1 MKKIIFTIT
10 TILSTFFCQAQ
21 DQDLPR
27 YLVENNDTIGI
38 VMSVEQAQSLD
49 NSAELLNLFK
59 QMSINCDMIDTIYVQ
74 IINSLEEKVALL
86 EIQKK
91 DLIKQGQEK
100 DIVIDQLRS
109 ALGNCQKNNRLCEDQ
124 LEIKDEEIKVL
135 KKEIFRQKVKK
146 VISISGNIALGIV
159 TTILIIKSR

>member
-100 DIVIDQLRS
+100 DIVIGQLRS

>member
-1 MKKIIFTIT
+1 MKK
-10 TILSTFFCQAQ
+10 TILTLILTLTTLFCKSQ
-21 DQDLPR
+21 DQNLPR

-49 NSAELLNLFK
+49 NSVELLNLFK
-59 QMSINCDMIDTIYVQ
+59 QMSINCDMIDTIYIQ

-91 DLIKQGQEK
+91 DLINQGKEK
-100 DIVIDQLRS
+100 DIVINKLQT
-109 ALGNCQKNNRLCEDQ
+109 ALGNCEKNVGLCNDQ
-124 LEIKDEEIKVL
+124 LELKNDEIKVL

-146 VISISGNIALGIV
+146 LISVGGNVVLAIITTVI
-159 TTILIIKSR
+159 IIKS

>member
-1 MKKIIFTIT
+1 
-10 TILSTFFCQAQ
+10 
-21 DQDLPR
+21 
-27 YLVENNDTIGI
+27 VENNDTIGI

-100 DIVIDQLRS
+100 DIVIGQLRS

>member
-1 MKKIIFTIT
+1 MKKIIFTIV
-10 TILSTFFCQAQ
+10 TILSTFICKAQ
-21 DQDLPR
+21 DQNLPR

-59 QMSINCDMIDTIYVQ
+59 QMSINCDMMDTIYIQ

-91 DLIKQGQEK
+91 DLIKQGKEK
-100 DIVIDQLRS
+100 DIVIDQLQE
-109 ALGNCQKNNRLCEDQ
+109 ALGNCQKGRRLCEEQ
-124 LEIKDEEIKVL
+124 LEIKDEEIKIL

-146 VISISGNIALGIV
+146 IISVSGNVALAIV
-159 TTILIIKSR
+159 TTIIIIKSH